1 MSKDSEEKER
11 IIKLR
16 VNEISLVDF
25 PAIEEEFLITKR
37 MEVGEMSEEKVSK
50 PETQETETQVKKT
63 DGEETQ
69 TQETKPET
77 ETTTQKKEETSK
89 DENMEIVKQIQ
100 EVITSEKALNPI
112 QAMAMLKKIGDMI
125 AGAMG
130 SEKGAKKE
138 DKKEDKKDDKKI
150 QKSVLTLTDEGE
162 VIINPEALQD
172 VAKGRRVFTTG
183 RVSQMVDGLKSII
196 NLVKEVD
203 GEAYKSLFGELS
215 VSESGIKKDE
225 SKAEET
231 KKETPNSEEAI
242 TKALEKVLE
251 PVTKRLTD
259 LEATRGK
266 VKGQGD
272 QKTETVQKSAGDVSW
287 SNIL

>member
-1 MSKDSEEKER
+1 MAKDFEEKER
-11 IIKLR
+11 IIRLR

-37 MEVGEMSEEKVSK
+37 MEGKMSEEKVSK
-50 PETQETETQVKKT
+50 PETQETETKVKKT
-63 DGEETQ
+63 EEEVKTQ
-69 TQETKPET
+69 SQETKP
-77 ETTTQKKEETSK
+77 ETTTQKKEETS
-89 DENMEIVKQIQ
+89 DGNVAIVKQIQ
-100 EVITSEKALNPI
+100 EMIATEKALNPI
-112 QAMAMLKKIGDMI
+112 EAMAMLKKIGQMI
-125 AGAMG
+125 SAATGP
-130 SEKGAKKE
+130 EKSG
-138 DKKEDKKDDKKI
+138 DSKKDKETKKAM
-150 QKSVLTLTDEGE
+150 LTLTDEGE

-196 NLVKEVD
+196 SLVKEVD

-215 VSESGIKKDE
+215 ISESGVKKDE
-225 SKAEET
+225 PKTQET
-231 KKETPNSEEAI
+231 KEEPPKTEEMI
-242 TKALEKVLE
+242 TKAMEKVLE

-266 VKGQGD
+266 AKGQGD
-272 QKTETVQKSAGDVSW
+272 QRTETVQKAAGDVSW